1 MENILEN
8 GPDWN
13 LYENLRAFKRGEQN
27 EFKTAANIRAI
38 FKNIEDSK
46 KAERLKNFEAE
57 QESQQLKLERHE

>member
-1 MENILEN
+1 MENIFEN

-13 LYENLRAFKRGEQN
+13 LYENLKAFKRGEQN

-38 FKNIEDSK
+38 FENLEDSK
-46 KAERLKNFEAE
+46 RAVRLKNFQAE